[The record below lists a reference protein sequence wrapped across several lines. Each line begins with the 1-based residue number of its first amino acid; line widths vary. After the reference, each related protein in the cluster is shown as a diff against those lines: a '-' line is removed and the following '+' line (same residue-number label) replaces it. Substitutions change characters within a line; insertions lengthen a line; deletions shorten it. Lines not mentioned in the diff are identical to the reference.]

1 MAREGLVGGELLAPG
16 DAQAPQEGEALQ
28 DEMPPVPVQGDDAA
42 ELITSAIRGFNKI
55 TNNSNLETPDVII
68 VARGGGSIEDLWPFN
83 EENVVRSVFES
94 QIPIVSAVGHET
106 DITLIDYVSDLR
118 QRKKDRVFWEL
129 TKTRDGYAKHLSR
142 HFNEK
147 YLRAVGVWERTVKV
161 LYCTRH
167 TFINA
172 LYQNKV
178 DENVIKAL
186 VGHEKEF
193 TMKHYGGEPF
203 SPDRLLQEVSK
214 VTYKG
219 IKFGAK
225 RRKL

>member
-1 MAREGLVGGELLAPG
+1 M
-16 DAQAPQEGEALQ
+16 
-28 DEMPPVPVQGDDAA
+28 
-42 ELITSAIRGFNKI
+42 
-55 TNNSNLETPDVII
+55 
-68 VARGGGSIEDLWPFN
+68 
-83 EENVVRSVFES
+83 
-94 QIPIVSAVGHET
+94 
-106 DITLIDYVSDLR
+106 
-118 QRKKDRVFWEL
+118 FWEL

-167 TFINA
+167 TFVNA

-186 VGHEKEF
+186 LGHEKEF

-203 SPDRLLQEVSK
+203 SADQLLQEVSK
-214 VTYKG
+214 VNYKG
-219 IKFGAK
+219 IKWDRLK
-225 RRKL
+225 I